1 MTRKS
6 QPAPKANG
14 RTSAGKTAAR
24 GRPARKT
31 PTARKKPP
39 AQETGSTV
47 VVTEEEVTFTAP
59 APPALDPAVVR
70 GAEET
75 LASLCVDGE
84 RLRAEIAATREALLT
99 ARAALATPLTE
110 GPAAPVETTP
120 ELPWPES
127 DDVPEPAAEEMPTV
141 PAERVIVVREEP
153 PAELPEVAPL
163 LPTERALDAEERLVR
178 HLDEAWAV
186 KKAQV
191 ETFRVMVEDVTD
203 PQMRAFLEEHRA
215 LISRQQEDLESRLQ
229 RLGKVASGGRGL
241 FGQILAKI
249 GDALRK
255 TPDDADKVLQ
265 HLLRASGSIQLEAAL
280 AESLYAAARALD
292 DAETADLAARHLR
305 EERAAAERLRPFL
318 ARAAVDAVSVP
329 VNV

>member
-6 QPAPKANG
+6 QPAPKSNG
-14 RTSAGKTAAR
+14 RGSIGKSATKGH
-24 GRPARKT
+24 PARKA
-31 PTARKKPP
+31 PVARKKPP
-39 AQETGSTV
+39 AGDAGGTL

-59 APPALDPAVVR
+59 APPALDHAVVR
-70 GAEET
+70 GAEQA
-75 LASLCVDGE
+75 LMALRDDGE
-84 RLRAEIAATREALLT
+84 RLRAEIAATRAALLA
-99 ARAALATPLTE
+99 ARMALATP
-110 GPAAPVETTP
+110 APEEAVVPSEATP
-120 ELPWPES
+120 EFPWPGP
-127 DDVPEPAAEEMPTV
+127 DDAPPEPVDEA

-163 LPTERALDAEERLVR
+163 LPTERALDAEERLAR

-191 ETFRVMVEDVTD
+191 DTLHAMAEDVTD

-215 LISRQQEDLESRLQ
+215 LTSRQQEDLESRLQ
-229 RLGKVASGGRGL
+229 RLGKVPSGGRGL

-249 GDALRK
+249 GEALRK
-255 TPDDADKVLQ
+255 SPDDADKVLQ
-265 HLLRASGSIQLEAAL
+265 HLLRASGSIQLEVAL

-292 DAETADLAARHLR
+292 DAETAELSARHLR

-329 VNV
+329 VGG